1 MPDDTLLAPTAAP
14 AADAPAATDAPPA
27 PAAAADPVVDAAAA
41 PAAEGAAPAAPEAA
55 KPVVPETYEF
65 KAPEGVEFDADVLG
79 ELTTFAKE
87 TGLTQEAAQKV
98 ADLGVKQMQKFRQ
111 TYEAHVA
118 ETVEGWKQAS
128 VSDKEFGG
136 ANLQANLA
144 IAKQALE
151 TFATPE
157 DRAFLAESG
166 LGNHPAIIRMLYRA
180 GKAISED
187 GFISGAKA
195 PLGAKTA
202 DLETRAASKLYGNT

>member
-1 MPDDTLLAPTAAP
+1 MPDDTLLS
-14 AADAPAATDAPPA
+14 ATPE
-27 PAAAADPVVDAAAA
+27 AAA
-41 PAAEGAAPAAPEAA
+41 PAAEPVADAPEAQPAAVEAAPVAEAAAAPAEAA
-55 KPVVPETYEF
+55 KPVVPDTYEF
-65 KAPEGVEFDADVLG
+65 KAPEGVNFDKDVLD
-79 ELTTFAKE
+79 ELSAFAKE
-87 TGLTQEAAQKV
+87 TGLTQDAAQKV
-98 ADLGVKQMQKFRQ
+98 ADLGVKQMERFKS
-111 TYEAHVA
+111 TYEAKVA

-166 LGNHPAIIRMLYRA
+166 LGNHPSIIRMLYRA

-187 GFISGAKA
+187 GFINGAKA
-195 PLGAKTA
+195 PPGAKFA

>member
-1 MPDDTLLAPTAAP
+1 MPDDTLLSATPETAP
-14 AADAPAATDAPPA
+14 AAEPVAAAPEA
-27 PAAAADPVVDAAAA
+27 PAAAVEAAPVTEAAA
-41 PAAEGAAPAAPEAA
+41 PAEAA
-55 KPVVPETYEF
+55 KPVLPDTYEF
-65 KAPEGVEFDADVLG
+65 KAPEGVNFDKDVLD
-79 ELTTFAKE
+79 ELSAFAKE
-87 TGLTQEAAQKV
+87 TGLTQDAAQKV
-98 ADLGVKQMQKFRQ
+98 ADLGVKQMERFKS
-111 TYEAHVA
+111 TYEAKVA

-195 PLGAKTA
+195 PPGAKAA
-202 DLETRAASKLYGNT
+202 DLETRAAAALYGNT